1 MILDYKKLDDL
12 KKISFNKTQKIIV
25 IDGLILKDK
34 INKIL
39 NSIVKSKNKP
49 SKIFKHSNKIVK
61 LEYNNFKNLHYE
73 LGNLIKEINSRK
85 FIKILEKIF
94 KIKKLYPDK
103 SKLFSGLSV
112 SNKGARL
119 VEHVDFNYNKKIKK
133 FRYLNLLLYL
143 NKNYKSKNGGIFFIK
158 NYNSKKKIKI
168 QPTLNKTVIFH
179 TNSKTPH
186 GFTKINS
193 KQRVSLNMYYY
204 TNKNYSLSKQK
215 HITLWK

>member
-1 MILDYKKLDDL
+1 MLNYKKLDDP
-12 KKISFNKTQKIIV
+12 KTIFYNKNQKIFV
-25 IDGLILKDK
+25 IDGLILKNK

-39 NSIVKSKNKP
+39 ESITKSKNKP
-49 SKIFKHSNKIVK
+49 SKIFKHRNKIIK
-61 LEYNNFKNLHYE
+61 FEFNNFNNLHYD
-73 LGNLIKEINSRK
+73 LQDLIKEINSRK

-94 KIKKLYPDK
+94 NIDKLYPDK
-103 SKLFSGLSV
+103 SKLFSGLSI
-112 SNKGARL
+112 SNKGSRL
-119 VEHVDFNYNKKIKK
+119 KEHVDFNYNKKIKK

-158 NYNSKKKIKI
+158 NFNLKKKIRIK
-168 QPTLNKTVIFH
+168 PTLNKAVIFH

-193 KQRVSLNMYYY
+193 KERISLNMYYY

-215 HITLWK
+215 HRTIWK